1 MIVTYHGNQQFK
13 FQLGDMVIAVNP
25 ISKDSHLKGAKF
37 GADICLISVNHE
49 DFNGAD
55 QVGFGEKQPF
65 VVNGPGEY
73 EIKGVFIKGFP
84 SKSNYDGEERNNTIY
99 TFNLDSLNVCFLGGL
114 SDLDISAE
122 AKQALEELDLLFVPI
137 GGNGVLNAQDAY
149 KLAVKLEPKAIIPMG
164 FDVGDKDALKTFIK
178 EGGEDVKPIDKL
190 TIKKKDLEGKETDI
204 IILSTS

>member
-25 ISKDSHLKGAKF
+25 ISKDSNLKGAKF
-37 GADICLISVNHE
+37 GADICLISINHE

-65 VVNGPGEY
+65 VVSGPGEY
-73 EIKGVFIKGFP
+73 EIKGVFLKAFP

-99 TFNLDSLNVCFLGGL
+99 TFNLDSLNVCFLGAL

-122 AKQALEELDLLFVPI
+122 AKQALEEIDLLFVPI

-164 FDVGDKDALKTFIK
+164 YDVGDKDALKTFIK